1 VFAPVSRESTL
12 VLNNLFLSAATATV
26 LLGTLYPLIVEA
38 ITGRPISVGPP
49 YFNLTFAPLMA
60 AALLILP
67 AGPLLAWKR
76 GDLPGAMQRL
86 TLAAAI
92 ALGAGV
98 LALLLVQ
105 PRSAVAAVGAAI
117 SLWLIAGSLAEMAE
131 RVKVGRA
138 PARESL
144 RRLGG
149 LPRGAWGMT
158 LGHVGLGV
166 FVLGAAIE
174 TTGKVEAAATLRPG
188 GTFDVGAYTL
198 RLDEV
203 RVADGP
209 NYLAERASVRVTRD
223 GDAVCRATP
232 ERRFFPAGG
241 QTTSEVAL
249 CGSGLDD
256 LYLVLGERRP
266 GADGEPSWLVR
277 AYWNP
282 LAKLIFFG
290 PAIMALGGLISLS
303 DRRLRLAVPAK
314 AKAKAKVS
322 RAPVPVRPSLE
333 DAPA

>member
-1 VFAPVSRESTL
+1 VITL
-12 VLNNLFLSAATATV
+12 QVVDT
-26 LLGTLYPLIVEA
+26 
-38 ITGRPISVGPP
+38 
-49 YFNLTFAPLMA
+49 
-60 AALLILP
+60 
-67 AGPLLAWKR
+67 
-76 GDLPGAMQRL
+76 
-86 TLAAAI
+86 
-92 ALGAGV
+92 
-98 LALLLVQ
+98 
-105 PRSAVAAVGAAI
+105 RSAVASIGGALAV
-117 SLWLIAGSLAEMAE
+117 WLIAGAVLEVAE
-131 RVKVGRA
+131 RVRVGRV
-138 PARESL
+138 PAAESL
-144 RRLGG
+144 RRLAPCRAALGDDAG
-149 LPRGAWGMT
+149 ARG
-158 LGHVGLGV
+158 VGV